1 MTEFGLVQGLVL
13 ENEPG
18 FEVRPFRFE
27 AVQSS
32 LYLGSLHHYTIAYLT
47 LLLVLISVISLYSS
61 RFEASIDFMY
71 IFWYISYG
79 PDHFNGQSLLI
90 PD

>member
-27 AVQSS
+27 AVQSPLYSKFNFGDNLMLDHSGSIRFDAS
-32 LYLGSLHHYTIAYLT
+32 LY
-47 LLLVLISVISLYSS
+47 YSILDTC
-61 RFEASIDFMY
+61 FLF
-71 IFWYISYG
+71 
-79 PDHFNGQSLLI
+79 
-90 PD
+90 